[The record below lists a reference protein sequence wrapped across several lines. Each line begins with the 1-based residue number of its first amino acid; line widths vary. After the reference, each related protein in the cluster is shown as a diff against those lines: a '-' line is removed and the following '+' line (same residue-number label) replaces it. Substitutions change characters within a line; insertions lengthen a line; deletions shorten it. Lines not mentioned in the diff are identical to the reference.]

1 MNLAK
6 HILLDLYDCNFD
18 LINSVEFVESALTK
32 AVEISECKILNKY
45 FHKFSPQGVTGI
57 ICVCESHFSI
67 HTWPE
72 HNYVAIDIF
81 CCKENTKKSIE
92 YLCEKFKSKK
102 VQIKKIERGFINE
115 SNISQT

>member
-6 HILLDLYDCNFD
+6 HILLDLYDCDFD

-32 AVEISECKILNKY
+32 AVKISECKILNKY

-72 HNYVAIDIF
+72 HNYASIDIF
-81 CCKENTKKSIE
+81 CCKENTEKSIQ
-92 YLCEKFKSKK
+92 YLCEKFKSKSK
-102 VQIKKIERGFINE
+102 SIKIVNRGEIHE
-115 SNISQT
+115 DYIT

>member
-6 HILLDLYDCNFD
+6 HIILDLYDCDFD
-18 LINSVEFVESALTK
+18 LINSVEFVKSVLTK

-92 YLCEKFKSKK
+92 YLCEKFKSKNK
-102 VQIKKIERGFINE
+102 SIKTVNRGEIHE
-115 SNISQT
+115 DNIG

>member
-6 HILLDLYDCNFD
+6 HILLDLYDCDFD

-32 AVEISECKILNKY
+32 AVGISGCEILNKY

-72 HNYVAIDIF
+72 HNYCAIDIF
-81 CCKENTKKSIE
+81 CCKDKTEKSIE
-92 YLCEKFKSKK
+92 FLKKSFKAKK
-102 VQIKKIERGFINE
+102 TKTRIMERKFINE
-115 SNISQT
+115 E